1 MRGSGSMSGWSGR
14 LRRRGRQA
22 VVAWLAVAMIGAAAA
37 QPAVSDPAAEPPAAA
52 EATPA
57 PLPTFAELEAA
68 GARIGEIRIV
78 NNNIFDLDD
87 PDENKA
93 LFRAANALHIRTRVG
108 VIRRSLLFKSGD
120 PVSVTRIDETERLLR
135 STRYLYDVRIRPIAL
150 RDGVVD
156 VEVATRDT
164 WTFDPGFSVGRSG
177 GATSSGINL
186 REYNLLGTG
195 ATVGIDRSRNVDR
208 TSTQFMVANDRL
220 LGTWA
225 ALSYSRA
232 NNSDGGSESLSLVR
246 PFYSLDANWSAGVKG
261 MRDDR
266 LEPVYNAGQQV
277 SEYRHR
283 KEAYELL
290 GGWSA
295 GRDKGWV
302 RRYSVGLRSTD
313 DAYAFEPGR
322 VAPPAL
328 PADETLVGPFVR
340 FDLIEDRFEKVQ
352 NRNQIGRPEFFALGL
367 QARVQVG
374 RALRSL
380 GSTRQ
385 PWLYEATISRGF
397 ETAPEHSLFASARLN
412 GQYEDGKVLRQQ
424 AGASMQ
430 YYLPHHRRW
439 LLYASISG
447 DTLTNPDANEY
458 LLIGGDSDLRGYPLR
473 YQAGVRRAVLTLEE
487 RFHTDYFPF
496 RLFRLGGAAFVDY
509 GRAWGGGNV
518 NRENPGWLADV
529 GFGLRIF
536 SVRAA
541 FSNVLHVDLAFPLD
555 ADANIKKVQFNVKTK
570 ASF

>member
-1 MRGSGSMSGWSGR
+1 MSGGGWRVQAGA
-14 LRRRGRQA
+14 LRRGL
-22 VVAWLAVAMIGAAAA
+22 AWLAVLLAGAAGA
-37 QPAVSDPAAEPPAAA
+37 QPAAPEGAPEPPPADAA
-52 EATPA
+52 PL

-68 GARIGEIRIV
+68 GARIGEIRVV
-78 NNNIFDLDD
+78 NRNIFDLDD
-87 PDENKA
+87 PNENNA

-108 VIRRSLLFKSGD
+108 VIRRALLIKSGD
-120 PVSVTRIDETERLLR
+120 PVTVTRIDETERLLR
-135 STRYLYDVRIRPIAL
+135 STRYLYDVRIRPVAL
-150 RDGVVD
+150 RNGVVD
-156 VEVATRDT
+156 IEVVTHDT
-164 WTFDPGFSVGRSG
+164 WTFDPGVSVGRSG
-177 GATSSGINL
+177 GATSGGINL

-195 ATVGIDRSRNVDR
+195 TTVGIDRSRDVDR
-208 TSTQFMVANDRL
+208 TSTQFMVANDRMF
-220 LGTWA
+220 GTWVSM
-225 ALSYSRA
+225 SYSRA
-232 NNSDGGSESLSLVR
+232 NNSDGSSEALSLVR
-246 PFYSLDANWSAGVKG
+246 PFYSLDANWSAGAKG
-261 MRDDR
+261 LRDDR

-283 KEAYELL
+283 KEEYELL

-295 GRDKGWV
+295 GRDSGWV
-302 RRYSVGLRSTD
+302 RRYSVGLSSKD
-313 DAYAFEPGR
+313 NAFAFEPGR
-322 VAPPAL
+322 VAPAEL
-328 PADETLVGPFVR
+328 PASETLVGPFLR

-367 QARVQVG
+367 QARVQLG
-374 RALRSL
+374 RALSSL

-385 PWLYEATISRGF
+385 PWLYEASVSRGF
-397 ETAPEHSLFASARLN
+397 ETVPGHSLFIAAKLN
-412 GQYEDGKVLRQQ
+412 GQYEDGRVLRQQ
-424 AGASMQ
+424 AGASAQ

-439 LLYASISG
+439 LFYASIAG
-447 DTLTNPDANEY
+447 DTLTNPDANQS

-487 RFHTDYFPF
+487 RYHTDYFPF

-509 GRAWGGGNV
+509 GRAWGGANV
-518 NRENPGWLADV
+518 NLENPGWLADV

>member
-1 MRGSGSMSGWSGR
+1 MSRWSGWAGCCR
-14 LRRRGRQA
+14 WQA
-22 VVAWLAVAMIGAAAA
+22 VLPWLAASMVGAAAA
-37 QPAVSDPAAEPPAAA
+37 QPAVPDLAAEPPAVV
-52 EATPA
+52 EVTPA

-68 GARIGEIRIV
+68 GARIGEVRVV
-78 NNNIFDLDD
+78 NKNIFDLDD
-87 PDENKA
+87 PKENNA
-93 LFRAANALHIRTRVG
+93 LFRTANALHIRTRVG
-108 VIRRSLLFKSGD
+108 VIRRALLFKSGD

-150 RDGVVD
+150 HDGVVD
-156 VEVATRDT
+156 VEVVTHDT
-164 WTFDPGFSVGRSG
+164 WTFDPGVSVGRSG
-177 GATSSGINL
+177 GATSGGINL

-195 ATVGIDRSRNVDR
+195 TTVGIDRSRDVDR
-208 TSTQFMVANDRL
+208 TSTQFSVANDRMF
-220 LGTWA
+220 GTWMSI
-225 ALSYSRA
+225 SYSRA
-232 NNSDGGSESLSLVR
+232 NNSDGSSEALALVR
-246 PFYSLDANWSAGVKG
+246 PFYSLDANWSAGAKG
-261 MRDDR
+261 LRDDR

-283 KEAYELL
+283 KEEYELL

-295 GRDKGWV
+295 GRDNGWV
-302 RRYSVGLRSTD
+302 RRYSVGLSSKD

-322 VAPPAL
+322 VAPAAL
-328 PADETLVGPFVR
+328 PADETLVGPFLR

-374 RALRSL
+374 RALSSL

-385 PWLYEATISRGF
+385 PWLYEASVSRGF
-397 ETAPEHSLFASARLN
+397 ETLPEHSLFVSAKLS

-424 AGASMQ
+424 AGASTQ

-439 LLYASISG
+439 LFYASVSG
-447 DTLTNPDANEY
+447 DTLTNPDANQS

-473 YQAGVRRAVLTLEE
+473 YQAGTRRAVLTLEE
-487 RFHTDYFPF
+487 RYHTDYFPF

-518 NRENPGWLADV
+518 NLENPGWLADV

-555 ADANIKKVQFNVKTK
+555 ADANVKKVQFNVKTK